1 MAASESNF
9 VRKPFHKEIYFILI
23 GNNSYPLSPG
33 GNKTN
38 LQLLATV
45 LFKGERKKFPNNF

>member
-45 LFKGERKKFPNNF
+45 LLKGERKKFSNNF